1 MQIRP
6 KKEVVSMLESKFSV
20 FHLNG
25 FIIKASDPGNSLE
38 VTFTTPVS
46 LTNDSTQLKQRKK
59 STWKRERK
67 IKMFTSLMSKSSHA
81 HQLIFGFSK
90 HRSLPMS
97 SKIHKGSE
105 KIPICKSQI
114 EAMMR
119 NSFNIFPIIFEVLF
133 PL

>member
-25 FIIKASDPGNSLE
+25 FIIKASDPGNSPE

-46 LTNDSTQLKQRKK
+46 LTNDSTQLKQRRN
-59 STWKRERK
+59 STWKREK
-67 IKMFTSLMSKSSHA
+67 KKMFTSLMSKSSHA

-90 HRSLPMS
+90 PRSLPMS
-97 SKIHKGSE
+97 SKIHKGSK

-119 NSFNIFPIIFEVLF
+119 NSFKIFPIIFAVLF